1 MRLSTKQV
9 LWCGI
14 TALLLSAMSIALIVI
29 PLEVFDNGLP
39 MWAPTASMALAP
51 LPLVIGALGLACQ
64 RDLLP
69 PSHTSWAAAI
79 STLSLI
85 LGAIAQVSW
94 TAAFTAADV
103 GDPIPVSGRFYVPLG
118 LAAWGLGAAAIA
130 IVLDGVIAERL
141 RRGPRMIIG
150 IVAGAFIAPVGGLA
164 LTMSLFTIAGASIV
178 LMVLAFS
185 RGRGVQPATEP
196 AESTEPPQAPVQP
209 RATATPSPARTL
221 TRTRWV
227 RPLGACA
234 ALLGLVGLVGIGCAA
249 VRAMLPS
256 SMAPDLMVAGV
267 QVGLFAILPLLAAI
281 GLRFSSSSPHSSI
294 HTWGPIALASLSVAA
309 MAIAELLDS
318 PDLDWIALAMVVSAA
333 CGGIAIG
340 WAIIRGARMPAVRRA
355 ILAVAA
361 GLLYTQLLGM
371 PLATCAAPVIPLVGG
386 LILTCRRPRT
396 PPSQAA
402 RPAGPA
408 PRSQRRPGSATSASP
423 AYRMGM
429 RLGRKTAMGCSITSL
444 LLLALTPV
452 SLAVFLAGTSLVQA
466 DADDHPFRWVTGASA
481 SLSAAFLAIG
491 LLSLARE
498 RGWLAPRHALAA
510 AITSVIS
517 CVIGAVANI
526 AMTFSYD
533 AKNLGAPEPLLGHLD
548 MTLNR
553 ASWVVLAAAVAIAVS
568 GLTVS
573 RRLDPGLRAVAGI
586 AVGAL
591 LAPAVWI
598 AFSFL
603 WMYAMAAPV
612 VLLVVSTADK
622 KPARP
627 PAAAAPWAAA
637 PRVAAAPRA
646 VTTRRIMRDLP
657 QMDLP
662 RWRVRSIRL
671 LGACATALGAVAAAC
686 VIMRIIGISA
696 VAPREVLL
704 TLGVPV
710 GLIAFIPLLM
720 ALGLWVS
727 GRFSRPAVHVWG
739 PVALGSASAIG
750 LAVLYRLEAS
760 GTGAVSTFPAHA
772 AVASCCG
779 AALIWVVLA
788 WFSLNLASRI
798 VGGIGLGLICM
809 VLAATMFRDAISVP
823 PVLGLVIISMSPGLL
838 SPERPRPA
846 VGAPRRADPHPRLG
860 Q

>member
-1 MRLSTKQV
+1 M
-9 LWCGI
+9 
-14 TALLLSAMSIALIVI
+14 TA
-29 PLEVFDNGLP
+29 P
-39 MWAPTASMALAP
+39 
-51 LPLVIGALGLACQ
+51 
-64 RDLLP
+64 
-69 PSHTSWAAAI
+69 AA
-79 STLSLI
+79 
-85 LGAIAQVSW
+85 
-94 TAAFTAADV
+94 
-103 GDPIPVSGRFYVPLG
+103 
-118 LAAWGLGAAAIA
+118 
-130 IVLDGVIAERL
+130 
-141 RRGPRMIIG
+141 
-150 IVAGAFIAPVGGLA
+150 
-164 LTMSLFTIAGASIV
+164 
-178 LMVLAFS
+178 
-185 RGRGVQPATEP
+185 PAT
-196 AESTEPPQAPVQP
+196 
-209 RATATPSPARTL
+209 
-221 TRTRWV
+221 
-227 RPLGACA
+227 
-234 ALLGLVGLVGIGCAA
+234 
-249 VRAMLPS
+249 
-256 SMAPDLMVAGV
+256 D
-267 QVGLFAILPLLAAI
+267 
-281 GLRFSSSSPHSSI
+281 SSSN
-294 HTWGPIALASLSVAA
+294 G
-309 MAIAELLDS
+309 D
-318 PDLDWIALAMVVSAA
+318 
-333 CGGIAIG
+333 
-340 WAIIRGARMPAVRRA
+340 
-355 ILAVAA
+355 
-361 GLLYTQLLGM
+361 
-371 PLATCAAPVIPLVGG
+371 
-386 LILTCRRPRT
+386 
-396 PPSQAA
+396 
-402 RPAGPA
+402 
-408 PRSQRRPGSATSASP
+408 ATSASP

-429 RLGRKTAMGCSITSL
+429 RLGRKTAIGCSITSL

-466 DADDHPFRWVTGASA
+466 DADDHLLRWVTGASA

-517 CVIGAVANI
+517 GVIGAVANI

-612 VLLVVSTADK
+612 ALLVVTAADK

-627 PAAAAPWAAA
+627 PA
-637 PRVAAAPRA
+637 AAAPRA

-798 VGGIGLGLICM
+798 VGSIGLGLICM

-846 VGAPRRADPHPRLG
+846 A
-860 Q
+860 

>member
-14 TALLLSAMSIALIVI
+14 TALLLSAVNVALILVS
-29 PLEVFDNGLP
+29 PRAFDDGLL

-51 LPLVIGALGLACQ
+51 LPLVIGALGLAC
-64 RDLLP
+64 RHDLLP
-69 PSHTSWAAAI
+69 PGRTSWTAAI

-94 TAAFTAADV
+94 AVAFTAADV
-103 GDPIPVSGRFYVPLG
+103 GDPVPTSGRLYVPLG
-118 LAAWGLGAAAIA
+118 LVAWGLGAAAIA

-164 LTMSLFTIAGASIV
+164 LTMSSFTIAGASIA
-178 LMVLAFS
+178 LMALALS

-249 VRAMLPS
+249 VRTMLPS

-267 QVGLFAILPLLAAI
+267 QIGLFAILPLLAAI
-281 GLRFSSSSPHSSI
+281 GLRFSGSSPHSSI

-408 PRSQRRPGSATSASP
+408 PRSQRRPGSAASASP

-429 RLGRKTAMGCSITSL
+429 RLGRKTAIGCSITSL

-466 DADDHPFRWVTGASA
+466 DADDHPFRWVTGASV
-481 SLSAAFLAIG
+481 SLSTAFLAIG

-510 AITSVIS
+510 AIASVIS
-517 CVIGAVANI
+517 GVIGAVANI
-526 AMTFSYD
+526 AVTFSYD
-533 AKNLGAPEPLLGHLD
+533 AKNLGTPEPLLGRLD

-568 GLTVS
+568 DLTIS

-612 VLLVVSTADK
+612 ALLVVTAADK

-627 PAAAAPWAAA
+627 PAAAAP
-637 PRVAAAPRA
+637 RA
-646 VTTRRIMRDLP
+646 VTTRRIMKDLP

-760 GTGAVSTFPAHA
+760 GTGAVSTLPARA
-772 AVASCCG
+772 AVAACCG

-788 WFSLNLASRI
+788 WFSLDLTSRI
-798 VGGIGLGLICM
+798 IGGIGLGLICM

-823 PVLGLVIISMSPGLL
+823 PVLGLVIMAMTPGLL

-846 VGAPRRADPHPRLG
+846 A
-860 Q
+860 

>member
-14 TALLLSAMSIALIVI
+14 TALLLSAVNVALILVS
-29 PLEVFDNGLP
+29 PRAFDDGLL

-51 LPLVIGALGLACQ
+51 LPLVIGALGLAC
-64 RDLLP
+64 RRNLLP
-69 PSHTSWAAAI
+69 PGHTSWAAAI

-94 TAAFTAADV
+94 AVAFTAADV
-103 GDPIPVSGRFYVPLG
+103 GDPVPTSGRFYVPLG

-164 LTMSLFTIAGASIV
+164 LTMSSFTIAGASIA
-178 LMVLAFS
+178 LMALALS
-185 RGRGVQPATEP
+185 RGRGVQSATEP

-267 QVGLFAILPLLAAI
+267 QIGLFAILPLLAAI

-333 CGGIAIG
+333 CGGIATG

-408 PRSQRRPGSATSASP
+408 PRSQRRPGSAASASP

-429 RLGRKTAMGCSITSL
+429 RLGRKTTIGCSIISL

-466 DADDHPFRWVTGASA
+466 DADDHPFRWVTGASV
-481 SLSAAFLAIG
+481 SLSTAFLAIG

-510 AITSVIS
+510 AIASVIS
-517 CVIGAVANI
+517 GVIGAVANI
-526 AMTFSYD
+526 AVTFSYD
-533 AKNLGAPEPLLGHLD
+533 AKNLGTPEPLLGRLD

-573 RRLDPGLRAVAGI
+573 RRLDPGLRAVTGI

-627 PAAAAPWAAA
+627 PAAA
-637 PRVAAAPRA
+637 PRVAAAPGA

-671 LGACATALGAVAAAC
+671 LGACATVLGAVATAC
-686 VIMRIIGISA
+686 VIMRIMGISA

-760 GTGAVSTFPAHA
+760 GTGAVSTFPARA
-772 AVASCCG
+772 AVAACCG

-823 PVLGLVIISMSPGLL
+823 PVLGLVIMAMSPGLL

>member
-1 MRLSTKQV
+1 MNSRTIIAYFQHSEPGMSYFMSPQSPRP
-9 LWCGI
+9 GPSDD
-14 TALLLSAMSIALIVI
+14 SAGS
-29 PLEVFDNGLP
+29 
-39 MWAPTASMALAP
+39 
-51 LPLVIGALGLACQ
+51 
-64 RDLLP
+64 
-69 PSHTSWAAAI
+69 
-79 STLSLI
+79 
-85 LGAIAQVSW
+85 
-94 TAAFTAADV
+94 
-103 GDPIPVSGRFYVPLG
+103 
-118 LAAWGLGAAAIA
+118 
-130 IVLDGVIAERL
+130 
-141 RRGPRMIIG
+141 
-150 IVAGAFIAPVGGLA
+150 
-164 LTMSLFTIAGASIV
+164 
-178 LMVLAFS
+178 
-185 RGRGVQPATEP
+185 PAT
-196 AESTEPPQAPVQP
+196 
-209 RATATPSPARTL
+209 
-221 TRTRWV
+221 
-227 RPLGACA
+227 
-234 ALLGLVGLVGIGCAA
+234 
-249 VRAMLPS
+249 
-256 SMAPDLMVAGV
+256 D
-267 QVGLFAILPLLAAI
+267 
-281 GLRFSSSSPHSSI
+281 SSSN
-294 HTWGPIALASLSVAA
+294 G
-309 MAIAELLDS
+309 D
-318 PDLDWIALAMVVSAA
+318 
-333 CGGIAIG
+333 
-340 WAIIRGARMPAVRRA
+340 
-355 ILAVAA
+355 
-361 GLLYTQLLGM
+361 
-371 PLATCAAPVIPLVGG
+371 
-386 LILTCRRPRT
+386 
-396 PPSQAA
+396 
-402 RPAGPA
+402 
-408 PRSQRRPGSATSASP
+408 ATSASP

-429 RLGRKTAMGCSITSL
+429 RLGRKTAMGCSIISL
-444 LLLALTPV
+444 LLLALAPV

-466 DADDHPFRWVTGASA
+466 DADDHLLRWVTGASA

-517 CVIGAVANI
+517 GVIGAVANI

-568 GLTVS
+568 DLTIS

-612 VLLVVSTADK
+612 ALLVVTAADK

-627 PAAAAPWAAA
+627 PA
-637 PRVAAAPRA
+637 AAAPRA

-686 VIMRIIGISA
+686 VIMRIMGIPA

-739 PVALGSASAIG
+739 VWGPVALGSASAIG
-750 LAVLYRLEAS
+750 LAVLYRLGAS
-760 GTGAVSTFPAHA
+760 GTGAVSTLPARA
-772 AVASCCG
+772 AVAACCG

-823 PVLGLVIISMSPGLL
+823 PVLGLVIMAMSPGLL

-846 VGAPRRADPHPRLG
+846 VGAPRRADPHPRLS

>member
-1 MRLSTKQV
+1 MSYFMSPQYPRPGPSDD
-9 LWCGI
+9 
-14 TALLLSAMSIALIVI
+14 SAGS
-29 PLEVFDNGLP
+29 
-39 MWAPTASMALAP
+39 
-51 LPLVIGALGLACQ
+51 
-64 RDLLP
+64 
-69 PSHTSWAAAI
+69 
-79 STLSLI
+79 
-85 LGAIAQVSW
+85 
-94 TAAFTAADV
+94 
-103 GDPIPVSGRFYVPLG
+103 
-118 LAAWGLGAAAIA
+118 
-130 IVLDGVIAERL
+130 
-141 RRGPRMIIG
+141 
-150 IVAGAFIAPVGGLA
+150 
-164 LTMSLFTIAGASIV
+164 
-178 LMVLAFS
+178 
-185 RGRGVQPATEP
+185 PAT
-196 AESTEPPQAPVQP
+196 
-209 RATATPSPARTL
+209 
-221 TRTRWV
+221 
-227 RPLGACA
+227 
-234 ALLGLVGLVGIGCAA
+234 
-249 VRAMLPS
+249 
-256 SMAPDLMVAGV
+256 D
-267 QVGLFAILPLLAAI
+267 
-281 GLRFSSSSPHSSI
+281 SSSN
-294 HTWGPIALASLSVAA
+294 G
-309 MAIAELLDS
+309 D
-318 PDLDWIALAMVVSAA
+318 
-333 CGGIAIG
+333 
-340 WAIIRGARMPAVRRA
+340 
-355 ILAVAA
+355 
-361 GLLYTQLLGM
+361 
-371 PLATCAAPVIPLVGG
+371 
-386 LILTCRRPRT
+386 
-396 PPSQAA
+396 
-402 RPAGPA
+402 
-408 PRSQRRPGSATSASP
+408 ATSASP

-429 RLGRKTAMGCSITSL
+429 RLGRKTAIGCSITSL

-466 DADDHPFRWVTGASA
+466 DADDHLLRWVTGASA

-517 CVIGAVANI
+517 GVIGAIANI

-637 PRVAAAPRA
+637 PAGRGSAAGRDDQEDHEGPAADGPAPMESPVDTAPRRLRHGA
-646 VTTRRIMRDLP
+646 RSSGG
-657 QMDLP
+657 
-662 RWRVRSIRL
+662 RVRHHEDHWDFRRRPTGGAPDARSSGRPHRL
-671 LGACATALGAVAAAC
+671 HPPADG
-686 VIMRIIGISA
+686 
-696 VAPREVLL
+696 
-704 TLGVPV
+704 
-710 GLIAFIPLLM
+710 

-823 PVLGLVIISMSPGLL
+823 PPDLGLDISSMAPGLL

-846 VGAPRRADPHPRLG
+846 A
-860 Q
+860 

>member
-1 MRLSTKQV
+1 MSYFMSPQYPRPGPSDD
-9 LWCGI
+9 
-14 TALLLSAMSIALIVI
+14 SAGS
-29 PLEVFDNGLP
+29 
-39 MWAPTASMALAP
+39 
-51 LPLVIGALGLACQ
+51 
-64 RDLLP
+64 
-69 PSHTSWAAAI
+69 
-79 STLSLI
+79 
-85 LGAIAQVSW
+85 
-94 TAAFTAADV
+94 
-103 GDPIPVSGRFYVPLG
+103 
-118 LAAWGLGAAAIA
+118 
-130 IVLDGVIAERL
+130 
-141 RRGPRMIIG
+141 
-150 IVAGAFIAPVGGLA
+150 
-164 LTMSLFTIAGASIV
+164 
-178 LMVLAFS
+178 
-185 RGRGVQPATEP
+185 PAT
-196 AESTEPPQAPVQP
+196 
-209 RATATPSPARTL
+209 
-221 TRTRWV
+221 
-227 RPLGACA
+227 
-234 ALLGLVGLVGIGCAA
+234 
-249 VRAMLPS
+249 
-256 SMAPDLMVAGV
+256 D
-267 QVGLFAILPLLAAI
+267 
-281 GLRFSSSSPHSSI
+281 SSSN
-294 HTWGPIALASLSVAA
+294 G
-309 MAIAELLDS
+309 D
-318 PDLDWIALAMVVSAA
+318 
-333 CGGIAIG
+333 
-340 WAIIRGARMPAVRRA
+340 
-355 ILAVAA
+355 
-361 GLLYTQLLGM
+361 
-371 PLATCAAPVIPLVGG
+371 
-386 LILTCRRPRT
+386 
-396 PPSQAA
+396 
-402 RPAGPA
+402 
-408 PRSQRRPGSATSASP
+408 ATSASP

-466 DADDHPFRWVTGASA
+466 DADDHLLRWVTGASA

-637 PRVAAAPRA
+637 PRVATAPRA

-686 VIMRIIGISA
+686 VIMRGSLGFPPS
-696 VAPREVLL
+696 PR
-704 TLGVPV
+704 
-710 GLIAFIPLLM
+710 
-720 ALGLWVS
+720 
-727 GRFSRPAVHVWG
+727 GRCS
-739 PVALGSASAIG
+739 
-750 LAVLYRLEAS
+750 
-760 GTGAVSTFPAHA
+760 
-772 AVASCCG
+772 
-779 AALIWVVLA
+779 
-788 WFSLNLASRI
+788 
-798 VGGIGLGLICM
+798 
-809 VLAATMFRDAISVP
+809 
-823 PVLGLVIISMSPGLL
+823 
-838 SPERPRPA
+838 
-846 VGAPRRADPHPRLG
+846 
-860 Q
+860 

>member
-1 MRLSTKQV
+1 M
-9 LWCGI
+9 
-14 TALLLSAMSIALIVI
+14 TA
-29 PLEVFDNGLP
+29 P
-39 MWAPTASMALAP
+39 
-51 LPLVIGALGLACQ
+51 
-64 RDLLP
+64 
-69 PSHTSWAAAI
+69 AA
-79 STLSLI
+79 
-85 LGAIAQVSW
+85 
-94 TAAFTAADV
+94 
-103 GDPIPVSGRFYVPLG
+103 
-118 LAAWGLGAAAIA
+118 
-130 IVLDGVIAERL
+130 
-141 RRGPRMIIG
+141 
-150 IVAGAFIAPVGGLA
+150 
-164 LTMSLFTIAGASIV
+164 
-178 LMVLAFS
+178 
-185 RGRGVQPATEP
+185 PAT
-196 AESTEPPQAPVQP
+196 
-209 RATATPSPARTL
+209 
-221 TRTRWV
+221 
-227 RPLGACA
+227 
-234 ALLGLVGLVGIGCAA
+234 
-249 VRAMLPS
+249 
-256 SMAPDLMVAGV
+256 D
-267 QVGLFAILPLLAAI
+267 
-281 GLRFSSSSPHSSI
+281 SSSN
-294 HTWGPIALASLSVAA
+294 G
-309 MAIAELLDS
+309 D
-318 PDLDWIALAMVVSAA
+318 
-333 CGGIAIG
+333 
-340 WAIIRGARMPAVRRA
+340 
-355 ILAVAA
+355 
-361 GLLYTQLLGM
+361 
-371 PLATCAAPVIPLVGG
+371 
-386 LILTCRRPRT
+386 
-396 PPSQAA
+396 
-402 RPAGPA
+402 
-408 PRSQRRPGSATSASP
+408 ATSASP

-429 RLGRKTAMGCSITSL
+429 RLGRKTAIGCSITSL

-466 DADDHPFRWVTGASA
+466 DADDHLLRWVTGASA

-517 CVIGAVANI
+517 GVIGAIANI

-627 PAAAAPWAAA
+627 PAAA

-710 GLIAFIPLLM
+710 GLIVFIPLLM
-720 ALGLWVS
+720 ALSACGCPGASPAPRCTS
-727 GRFSRPAVHVWG
+727 GDRSRWGAPPPSDSRFCTVWRHRARVPSRRSRPMRRWRRAAGRLSSGWYS
-739 PVALGSASAIG
+739 PGSPSTWRHGSSEASAWG
-750 LAVLYRLEAS
+750 
-760 GTGAVSTFPAHA
+760 
-772 AVASCCG
+772 
-779 AALIWVVLA
+779 
-788 WFSLNLASRI
+788 
-798 VGGIGLGLICM
+798 
-809 VLAATMFRDAISVP
+809 
-823 PVLGLVIISMSPGLL
+823 
-838 SPERPRPA
+838 
-846 VGAPRRADPHPRLG
+846 
-860 Q
+860 

>member
-14 TALLLSAMSIALIVI
+14 TALLLSAVNVALILVS
-29 PLEVFDNGLP
+29 PRAFDDGLL

-51 LPLVIGALGLACQ
+51 LPLVIGALGLAC
-64 RDLLP
+64 RRNLLP
-69 PSHTSWAAAI
+69 PGHTSWAAAI

-94 TAAFTAADV
+94 AVAFTAADV
-103 GDPIPVSGRFYVPLG
+103 GDPVPTSGRFYVPLG

-141 RRGPRMIIG
+141 RPRPRMIIG
-150 IVAGAFIAPVGGLA
+150 IGTGAFLAPVGGLA

-185 RGRGVQPATEP
+185 RGRGVQPVTEP
-196 AESTEPPQAPVQP
+196 SESTDPPQTPVQP
-209 RATATPSPARTL
+209 RATAAPSPARTL

-256 SMAPDLMVAGV
+256 SMAHDLMVAGV

-281 GLRFSSSSPHSSI
+281 GLRFSDHSPYAPI
-294 HTWGPIALASLSVAA
+294 HTWGPIALASLSVVA

-333 CGGIAIG
+333 CGGTAIG
-340 WAIIRGARMPAVRRA
+340 WTIIRRARMSAVRRA

-408 PRSQRRPGSATSASP
+408 PRSQRRPGSAASASP

-429 RLGRKTAMGCSITSL
+429 RLGRKTTIGCSIISL

-466 DADDHPFRWVTGASA
+466 DADDHLLRWVTGASA

-517 CVIGAVANI
+517 GVIGAVANI

-846 VGAPRRADPHPRLG
+846 A
-860 Q
+860 

>member
-1 MRLSTKQV
+1 MSYFMSPQYPRPGPSDD
-9 LWCGI
+9 
-14 TALLLSAMSIALIVI
+14 SAGS
-29 PLEVFDNGLP
+29 
-39 MWAPTASMALAP
+39 
-51 LPLVIGALGLACQ
+51 
-64 RDLLP
+64 
-69 PSHTSWAAAI
+69 
-79 STLSLI
+79 
-85 LGAIAQVSW
+85 
-94 TAAFTAADV
+94 
-103 GDPIPVSGRFYVPLG
+103 
-118 LAAWGLGAAAIA
+118 
-130 IVLDGVIAERL
+130 
-141 RRGPRMIIG
+141 
-150 IVAGAFIAPVGGLA
+150 
-164 LTMSLFTIAGASIV
+164 
-178 LMVLAFS
+178 
-185 RGRGVQPATEP
+185 PAT
-196 AESTEPPQAPVQP
+196 
-209 RATATPSPARTL
+209 
-221 TRTRWV
+221 
-227 RPLGACA
+227 
-234 ALLGLVGLVGIGCAA
+234 
-249 VRAMLPS
+249 
-256 SMAPDLMVAGV
+256 D
-267 QVGLFAILPLLAAI
+267 
-281 GLRFSSSSPHSSI
+281 SSSN
-294 HTWGPIALASLSVAA
+294 G
-309 MAIAELLDS
+309 D
-318 PDLDWIALAMVVSAA
+318 
-333 CGGIAIG
+333 
-340 WAIIRGARMPAVRRA
+340 
-355 ILAVAA
+355 
-361 GLLYTQLLGM
+361 
-371 PLATCAAPVIPLVGG
+371 
-386 LILTCRRPRT
+386 
-396 PPSQAA
+396 
-402 RPAGPA
+402 
-408 PRSQRRPGSATSASP
+408 ATSASP

-466 DADDHPFRWVTGASA
+466 DADDHLLRWVTGASA

-517 CVIGAVANI
+517 GVIGAVANI

-637 PRVAAAPRA
+637 PRVATAPRA

-838 SPERPRPA
+838 SPEKPRPA
-846 VGAPRRADPHPRLG
+846 A
-860 Q
+860 